1 MEKRRAFVLTANFL
15 FFSAY
20 RDLLPENVFQMQICF
35 LLSNLTMMLNSVHP
49 LWLYLKEQILRENQ
63 GKLSRIVLIDTP
75 KIVYNSSSKGNALEI
90 QGGWSSTAPEGSACS
105 IHDFLFVELFFAQL
119 QCVSSTGSDSAMCS
133 EKPQHE
139 RSPYLQGAPSIQN
152 SDNLDTIKIKIMHHA
167 H

>member
-15 FFSAY
+15 LFSAY

-63 GKLSRIVLIDTP
+63 GKLSRIALIDTP

-105 IHDFLFVELFFAQL
+105 IHDFLFVELFRSA
-119 QCVSSTGSDSAMCS
+119 AMCVIYGIRLCDVLGETSTWAKPLFTGCAFDS
-133 EKPQHE
+133 EFK
-139 RSPYLQGAPSIQN
+139 
-152 SDNLDTIKIKIMHHA
+152 
-167 H
+167 

>member
-1 MEKRRAFVLTANFL
+1 MLSKSRVDDHQLRQKVLLVPFMI
-15 FFSAY
+15 F
-20 RDLLPENVFQMQICF
+20 F
-35 LLSNLTMMLNSVHP
+35 LLS
-49 LWLYLKEQILRENQ
+49 
-63 GKLSRIVLIDTP
+63 
-75 KIVYNSSSKGNALEI
+75 
-90 QGGWSSTAPEGSACS
+90 
-105 IHDFLFVELFFAQL
+105 FFAQL